1 MGQYPLV
8 SVIIPVYGVEKYIG
22 KCLETLINQTYSNLE
37 ILVINDGTKDK
48 SAKIA
53 KSYAAKDKRIKV
65 FDFENGGV
73 SLARNRG
80 IDLSNGEYI
89 SFIDG
94 DDWVAP
100 TMYMDL
106 VGIMLKDNPDM
117 IKFSVDEV
125 DVENNKINK
134 IHFEE
139 KKLIKDELINKYFD
153 GVLYIMP
160 CNGFYKRTLAVQVRY
175 PEGLTYEDN
184 YTAGMYLALSN
195 KVMIIPQVYYF
206 YRVNLSG
213 ASKSVSKK
221 PLDKCLVV
229 KMLID
234 DLNKKG
240 VNVKKFL
247 WKFSI
252 EVYHFIRGINS
263 LYRVCAVQ
271 RTMYDYVMSN
281 LDLRRKVVLRYLIY
295 KNNIKIK

>member
-1 MGQYPLV
+1 MSQEPLV

-48 SAKIA
+48 SAEIA
-53 KSYAAKDKRIKV
+53 KSYAIKDKRIKV

-80 IDLSNGEYI
+80 LDLSNGEYI

-125 DVENNKINK
+125 DVENNKIHK

-139 KKLIKDELINKYFD
+139 KELITDELINKYFD

-160 CNGFYKRTLAVQVRY
+160 CNGFYKRELAVQVKY

-195 KVMIIPQVYYF
+195 KVMIIPHVYYF

-229 KMLID
+229 KMLMD

-240 VNVKKFL
+240 VNANKFL

-263 LYRVCAVQ
+263 LYRVCAVE
-271 RTMYDYVMSN
+271 RSMYDYVMSN

>member
-1 MGQYPLV
+1 MSKEPLV

-22 KCLETLINQTYSNLE
+22 KCLESLINQTYYNLE
-37 ILVINDGTKDK
+37 ILVINDGTKDN
-48 SAKIA
+48 SADIA
-53 KSYAAKDKRIKV
+53 KSYAAKDERIKV
-65 FDFENGGV
+65 FDFKNGGV

-80 IDLSNGEYI
+80 IDLSKGEYI
-89 SFIDG
+89 SFVDG

-106 VGIMLKDNPDM
+106 VNIMLKDNPDM

-125 DVENNKINK
+125 DVENDKINK
-134 IHFEE
+134 IHFE
-139 KKLIKDELINKYFD
+139 KKKIMTDELLDRYFD

-160 CNGFYKRTLAVQVRY
+160 CNGFYKRELAVQVKY

-184 YTAGMYLALSN
+184 YTAGMYLALST
-195 KVMIIPQVYYF
+195 KIMIIPQVYYF

-213 ASKSVSKK
+213 ASKSISKK

-234 DLNKKG
+234 DLNKKRL
-240 VNVKKFL
+240 NVDKFL

-252 EVYHFIRGINS
+252 EMYHFIRGINS
-263 LYRVCAVQ
+263 LYRVCAIY
-271 RTMYDYVMSN
+271 RSMYSYVMSN
-281 LDLRRKVVLRYLIY
+281 LDLRRKVVLQYLIY
-295 KNNIKIK
+295 KNGIKIK